1 MYPTLNPAQE
11 QTPIPIEYAYFLE
24 DGERDKT
31 RPNRFYFNYP
41 QDWVTSNRG
50 ESIIGVRNI
59 WTNCRR
65 RKITYTIGIRKY
77 YKKDYDDLKLN
88 NPNQTYDDLY
98 LSIPN
103 DRKSELFY
111 DVISWIPTDKDL
123 REILIDLKYFLRTEF
138 EKYNVAPI
146 ALNKFLHSSIDKQK
160 EKLEEDIN
168 KKMDETLQLD
178 IEIANSTNLD
188 EIAQKTLKRQNLIKE
203 SWDLRRKIDE
213 LEESKKLVGQPVFNL
228 RDVGMDGYYDYDK
241 KKFIEIMYSM
251 LNEDENNPFYVDLSI
266 SFRIRPFEN
275 GIQDNTINAIYDLAD
290 VFNVGFE
297 PFQNNPNKYM
307 NLEIPIEDKKG
318 NILRYEGKWMRK
330 IIFEDVWDRV
340 SCKIYSS
347 IAEQSSKGYL
357 GNSKVIFNPIKYF
370 KLNSTDQQFWIEFY
384 SGRHN
389 QIPVK
394 IPNNESFYIEMQ
406 FMPFSKKLMYV

>member
-1 MYPTLNPAQE
+1 MYPTLNPAE
-11 QTPIPIEYAYFLE
+11 EPTPIPIEYAYFLE

-59 WTNCRR
+59 WTNSRR
-65 RKITYTIGIRKY
+65 RKISYTIGIRKY

-111 DVISWIPTDKDL
+111 DVISWIPTEKDL

-188 EIAQKTLKRQNLIKE
+188 EIAQKTLQKQNLINE

-251 LNEDENNPFYVDLSI
+251 WNEDENNPFYVDLSI
-266 SFRIRPFEN
+266 SFRIRPFKN
-275 GIQDNTINAIYDLAD
+275 GIQDNSVNSIYDLAD

-307 NLEIPIEDKKG
+307 DLDNPIEDKNG
-318 NILRYEGKWMRK
+318 NTIRYEGKWMRE

-370 KLNSTDQQFWIEFY
+370 KLNSTDQRFWIEFY

-394 IPNNESFYIEMQ
+394 IPNNETFYIEMQ
-406 FMPFSKKLMYV
+406 FMPFNKKLMYV